1 MDLVTTFLIAI
12 GLAMDAFAVSLGAGT
27 SPGRRSW
34 RKVFRLAFHF
44 GLFQGGMT
52 FIGWLAGSTISRFIS
67 TFDHWIALGL
77 LAFVGVRMIIS
88 GIKPDDDGEECS
100 TSDPSRGGTLVL
112 LSVATSIDALAVG
125 LSYALID
132 GNIWFPVVMIGVVT
146 LILSALGVLLGEK
159 LGCRFGKRMEI
170 IGGLI
175 LVGIGIRVVV
185 SHLF

>member
-1 MDLVTTFLIAI
+1 
-12 GLAMDAFAVSLGAGT
+12 
-27 SPGRRSW
+27 
-34 RKVFRLAFHF
+34 
-44 GLFQGGMT
+44 
-52 FIGWLAGSTISRFIS
+52 
-67 TFDHWIALGL
+67 
-77 LAFVGVRMIIS
+77 
-88 GIKPDDDGEECS
+88 
-100 TSDPSRGGTLVL
+100 VL

-175 LVGIGIRVVV
+175 LVGIGIRIVV
-185 SHLF
+185 SHLS

>member
-67 TFDHWIALGL
+67 TFDHWIALVL
-77 LAFVGVRMIIS
+77 LGFVGVRMVIS
-88 GIKPDDDGEECS
+88 GFKPEENASDCPVN
-100 TSDPSRGGTLVL
+100 DPSRGGTLVL
-112 LSVATSIDALAVG
+112 LSIATSIDALAVG
-125 LSYALID
+125 LSLAFID
-132 GNIWFPVVMIGVVT
+132 GSIWFPAGVIAVVT
-146 LILSALGVLLGEK
+146 LVLSALGVLLGQK
-159 LGCRFGKRMEI
+159 LGCRFGRRMEI
-170 IGGLI
+170 LGGLI
-175 LVGIGIRVVV
+175 LIGIGIRIVV
-185 SHLF
+185 SHLI